1 MRVALPIEG
10 DKLSPHFGHCER
22 FAFFDIEE
30 ESADIADWHAVAAPE
45 HRPGLLPGWLAD
57 LGVTVVIAGGMGPR
71 AVELFRHRGIDVII
85 GAEEDDPEQAVRSY
99 LKGAL
104 ATGEN
109 VCDHDSN
116 PCNH

>member
-1 MRVALPIEG
+1 
-10 DKLSPHFGHCER
+10 
-22 FAFFDIEE
+22 
-30 ESADIADWHAVAAPE
+30 
-45 HRPGLLPGWLAD
+45 
-57 LGVTVVIAGGMGPR
+57 
-71 AVELFRHRGIDVII
+71 VII